1 MEQPAKASV
10 FPATDRSSWQA
21 LLLSS
26 GVLIVLIV
34 GSLMFGPVALTP
46 GQVVTGL
53 FAPAADPPAAAIVR
67 NLRLPRVL
75 LAVSA
80 GALLGVA
87 ALLLGRLSGAQAR
100 DPGWSGVLALGA
112 LAAVILLV
120 AAPASAGW
128 ALALAVGAGCGL
140 GVAALVSA
148 HRRWPLAPRRVMA
161 LGLALAIVA
170 PAVAFI
176 LLIRD
181 VRLATWV
188 RWCLGSLEQRDWATW
203 QQVWPVTLLALIAL
217 AVCHMRPRM
226 PIALGIAATLAAT
239 SATLATGAIG
249 LIGWLAGRRASL
261 LSLSS
266 GWQLVLAAIIGAT
279 FLLGADLIA
288 RGLTAL
294 LPSLGLISEAPV
306 GAFLV
311 VASLM
316 VGAATFRRRRA

>member
-1 MEQPAKASV
+1 MAQPAKASF
-10 FPATDRSSWQA
+10 FPSADRSSWQA
-21 LLLSS
+21 LLLSG
-26 GVLIVLIV
+26 GVFIILIVC
-34 GSLMFGPVALTP
+34 SLMFGPVALTP

-53 FAPAADPPAAAIVR
+53 FAPAADPLAAAIVR

-75 LAVSA
+75 LAGSA

-100 DPGWSGVLALGA
+100 DPGWSGVPALGA
-112 LAAVILLV
+112 LAAVVLLA

-128 ALALAVGAGCGL
+128 ALALAAGAGCGL
-140 GVAALVSA
+140 GVAALAGA
-148 HRRWPLAPRRVMA
+148 HRRWPLSPRRVMA

-170 PAVAFI
+170 PAVAFV

-181 VRLATWV
+181 VRLATWA

-203 QQVWPVTLLALIAL
+203 QQVWPVALLALLAL
-217 AVCHMRPRM
+217 AVCHLRPHI
-226 PIALGIAATLAAT
+226 PIVPGIAATLAAT
-239 SATLATGAIG
+239 AATLAAGAIG

-261 LSLSS
+261 VSLSS
-266 GWQLVLAAIIGAT
+266 GWQLVLAALIGAT
-279 FLLGADLIA
+279 FLLGADLLA

-306 GAFLV
+306 GALLV
-311 VASLM
+311 VASLV